1 MVLKI
6 GQLKFTV
13 EKPRNRSQN
22 FIKWI
27 NKFITPISTN
37 TYSNL
42 RQIQMAKK
50 KKKKVLYNGT
60 QGMW

>member
-1 MVLKI
+1 MLKI

-13 EKPRNRSQN
+13 GKLRNRSQN
-22 FIKWI
+22 FIKLI
-27 NKFITPISTN
+27 NKFITPISIN

-50 KKKKVLYNGT
+50 KKVLYNGT

>member
-22 FIKWI
+22 FIKRI

-50 KKKKVLYNGT
+50 KKESSL
-60 QGMW
+60 